1 MAHIQWD
8 DQLNTGIQV
17 IDSQHRRIVEYIN
30 SLYDASLTRNRNDVE
45 QVLQNLVDYTLSH
58 FAFEESLMEE
68 AGYPFINGH
77 KRVHELFVKRINNF
91 QQRFKIGDDITDE
104 LLAALKSWLIN
115 HIKSDDNDY
124 TQTVLTNM
132 NYVNTQQSSGWL
144 SRSLKH
150 FFS

>member
-8 DQLNTGIQV
+8 EQLNTGIQV

-30 SLYDASLTRNRNDVE
+30 SLYDASLSHNRNDVE

-68 AGYPFINGH
+68 ANYPFINGH

-115 HIKSDDNDY
+115 HIKTDDDDY
-124 TQTVLTNM
+124 TETVLSNM
-132 NYVNTQQSSGWL
+132 NYVNTQQNSGWL

-150 FFS
+150 FFG

>member
-8 DQLNTGIQV
+8 EQLNTGIQV

-30 SLYDASLTRNRNDVE
+30 SLYDASLTHNRNDVE

-124 TQTVLTNM
+124 TETVLTNM
-132 NYVNTQQSSGWL
+132 NYVNTQQNSGWL